1 MLATCMKAAF
11 SFLFSRTCK
20 RPALSQM
27 SFSKVEEADWNLRIL
42 KSLKHYI
49 KSMICLISYSICA
62 ILIDSLS

>member
-1 MLATCMKAAF
+1 MLATCMKASF

-42 KSLKHYI
+42 ETIHINDLY
-49 KSMICLISYSICA
+49 
-62 ILIDSLS
+62 DNR

>member
-1 MLATCMKAAF
+1 MLATCMKASV

-42 KSLKHYI
+42 ETIHINDLY
-49 KSMICLISYSICA
+49 
-62 ILIDSLS
+62 DNR